1 MPQQNIKSISDFIL
15 SKKSPDKPLLVGI
28 NGIDGSGKT
37 SIARNITEYLSDIG
51 KSVATVSIDDFHN
64 PREKRYAKGS
74 DSPEGYYYD
83 SMNFDAF
90 KTKLLEPIKKALEFP
105 IKIHSKIFD
114 LHSDKPQSIEI
125 SISEDSIVIV
135 EGVFLFKPD
144 MIDFFDIKVFI
155 DVEREVITERMIA
168 RDLPSDATS
177 LEIENYRTRIEQKYM
192 AGQDIYLSKS
202 DAKNK
207 ADIVIDNNDY
217 KNPII
222 V

>member
-1 MPQQNIKSISDFIL
+1 MQHKNIKVVSDYILNQKISH
-15 SKKSPDKPLLVGI
+15 KPLLVGI

-51 KSVATVSIDDFHN
+51 KSVITVSIDDFHN
-64 PREKRYAKGS
+64 CKKKRYARGS

-83 SMNFDAF
+83 SMNFEEF
-90 KTKLLEPIKKALEFP
+90 KTKLLEPIKQALEFP
-105 IKIHSKIFD
+105 IKVYSKTFD
-114 LHSDKPQSIEI
+114 LHSDKAQNIEN
-125 SISEDSIVIV
+125 SVLEDSIVIV

-144 MIDFFDIKVFI
+144 MIDFFNVKIFI
-155 DVEREVITERMIA
+155 DAKRKVITERMIV
-168 RDLPSDATS
+168 RDLASDATS

-192 AGQDIYLSKS
+192 AGQDIYLSES